1 MTSEAEIRLDPYDI
15 EARRRRREH
24 QVTFGDVLDL
34 SRAPVEAPVAS
45 GVTAGTGWC
54 APSP

>member
-45 GVTAGTGWC
+45 GVTASTGWC